1 MIVKFAVFENPFQ
14 SISSIPPGNSVKM
27 PFYSTENLFM
37 DRIQGISLFIRVVET
52 GSFSKAAEDLGV
64 TQPTA
69 TKFVA
74 SMEKRLGVLLLH
86 RSTRG
91 VTTTEIGKIYY
102 EKCKL
107 IAQEIEEADDLASL
121 LQSKVRGKLTI
132 SSSVAFGRRV
142 LTPTILEFMS
152 HHPELEINLNMDDR
166 YINLIEQG
174 VDLAIRM
181 RRLPDSSLGSRFLGM
196 NPWVTVASPAY
207 LKEFAAPKQPEDI
220 RKHRAI
226 IYSTVQGDHRWSF
239 SKDQNQ
245 SEVIEVN
252 GPFTSNNLS
261 SVLSAAR
268 AGMGIAVLPSYVA
281 YQSIKDKVLKPVMED
296 WLLPAQEIHAV
307 YSSPKHVPIKV
318 SQCIDWLQTQFK
330 GEWWKG
336 LPTGKS
342 E

>member
-1 MIVKFAVFENPFQ
+1 
-14 SISSIPPGNSVKM
+14 
-27 PFYSTENLFM
+27 M
-37 DRIQGISLFIRVVET
+37 DRVQGITLFIRVVET
-52 GSFSKAAEDLGV
+52 GSFSKAAEDLGI

-91 VTTTEIGKIYY
+91 VTTTEIGKLYY

-107 IAQEIEEADDLASL
+107 IAREIEEADDLASL

-142 LTPTILEFMS
+142 LMPSILDFMS
-152 HHPELEINLNMDDR
+152 HHPELEVNLNMDDR

-181 RRLPDSSLGSRFLGM
+181 RRLPDSSLGSRLLGV
-196 NPWVTVASPAY
+196 NPWVLVASPVY
-207 LKEFAAPKQPEDI
+207 LKKNPPPKKPEDI
-220 RKHRAI
+220 RKHRAL
-226 IYSTVQGDHRWSF
+226 IYTTVQGDHRWSF
-239 SKDQNQ
+239 INGNDK
-245 SEVIEVN
+245 SEIVEVK

-261 SVLSAAR
+261 SILSAAR
-268 AGMGIAVLPSYVA
+268 TGMGLAVLPWYVA
-281 YQSIKDKVLKPVMED
+281 HQSVKDKVLKPVMEE
-296 WLLPAQEIHAV
+296 WSLPTQEIHAV
-307 YSSPKHVPIKV
+307 FSSPKHVPTKV
-318 SQCIDWLQTQFK
+318 SQCIDWLQTRFK
-330 GEWWKG
+330 GEWWQG
-336 LPTGKS
+336 IPTGKS

>member
-1 MIVKFAVFENPFQ
+1 
-14 SISSIPPGNSVKM
+14 
-27 PFYSTENLFM
+27 M
-37 DRIQGISLFIRVVET
+37 DRVQGISLFIRVVET
-52 GSFSKAAEDLGV
+52 GSFSKAAEDLGI

-91 VTTTEIGKIYY
+91 VTTTEIGKLYY

-107 IAQEIEEADDLASL
+107 IAREIEEADDLASL

-152 HHPELEINLNMDDR
+152 HHPELEVNLNMDDR

-181 RRLPDSSLGSRFLGM
+181 RRLPDSSLGSRLLGM
-196 NPWVTVASPAY
+196 NPWVLVATPEY
-207 LKEFAAPKQPEDI
+207 LLTNPAPKIPEDI
-220 RKHRAI
+220 RKHRAL
-226 IYSTVQGDHRWSF
+226 IYTTAQGDHRWSF
-239 SKDQNQ
+239 TDTHGK
-245 SEVIEVN
+245 SEIVEVA

-261 SVLSAAR
+261 SILSAAR
-268 AGMGIAVLPSYVA
+268 TGMGLAVLPSYVA
-281 YQSIKDKVLKPVMED
+281 HQSIKDGVLTQIMGD
-296 WLLPAQEIHAV
+296 WSLPSQEIHAV
-307 YSSPKHVPIKV
+307 FSSPKHVPTKV
-318 SQCIDWLQTQFK
+318 SQCIDWLQTRFK

-336 LPTGKS
+336 DSGSKS